1 MSWAAFKD
9 FSLDFT
15 KSWASEQISVGGAAS
30 SLYVTAVEDGVPT
43 LSATA
48 SSDYVAHILGYYK
61 NSTYGLYY
69 NAKVKVPVEAGKY
82 RIDLGMSDYGGN
94 VAISDGTTVLTSI
107 NSKGDKFAV
116 NSANVASGEVTVGS
130 ECVLEIYASEN
141 ATNVYFPY
149 IKVVQLESASAP
161 AGTERVATWDFTTM
175 AANAVNIQGKT
186 GKVDSN
192 VSALS
197 LDVDATNNGKLTT
210 RGSDA
215 QFNNGTVIKVPVRS
229 AGDIVTVV
237 SYPGYHNYKVAGV
250 DADEDTEVYT
260 ATDADASAGSVSI
273 AATGSAYLYSI
284 SVKQISVEENNDES
298 EFEERIAMWDWKTAA
313 PGSALANETN
323 ILARIGSI
331 HSNLNGVL
339 LEVDASGNGRF
350 DIMKSGNVN
359 VAQMSQGVIIK
370 VPVQHAGDIVTVV
383 SPSNGFAYT
392 VAGVPATKKETT
404 YTVNETE
411 AQKGFITI
419 VATANSA
426 KLYSITVKQL
436 AFKSVIPK
444 IKLNS
449 AGWASFT
456 SVLPG
461 AVLMCPIGSTAYVAT
476 EVGGGVVTLAPVTKF
491 TYGQGVFIKGDANS
505 EILPVVTEGVSD
517 VPTEGNITEGCTE
530 NVELYTESGAYIVA
544 TNTVTGEAGFFRV
557 IGNNVVVPAG
567 KAYLY
572 GPLEEDAKAALSE
585 DAKML
590 KIVFANGEQ
599 ATGIESVIAAK
610 AVAPTEFYNLSGQKV
625 GKDYKGVVVGNNG
638 VKYVK

>member
-1 MSWAAFKD
+1 MMGNPKEVIGLSTLYLRIYFCGMPFFMTYNYCAA
-9 FSLDFT
+9 
-15 KSWASEQISVGGAAS
+15 
-30 SLYVTAVEDGVPT
+30 
-43 LSATA
+43 
-48 SSDYVAHILGYYK
+48 ILRAIGD
-61 NSTYGLYY
+61 TRRPL
-69 NAKVKVPVEAGKY
+69 
-82 RIDLGMSDYGGN
+82 IFL
-94 VAISDGTTVLTSI
+94 AISGAI
-107 NSKGDKFAV
+107 NAGL
-116 NSANVASGEVTVGS
+116 N
-130 ECVLEIYASEN
+130 
-141 ATNVYFPY
+141 Y
-149 IKVVQLESASAP
+149 IL
-161 AGTERVATWDFTTM
+161 
-175 AANAVNIQGKT
+175 
-186 GKVDSN
+186 
-192 VSALS
+192 
-197 LDVDATNNGKLTT
+197 
-210 RGSDA
+210 
-215 QFNNGTVIKVPVRS
+215 VRFFDM
-229 AGDIVTVV
+229 G
-237 SYPGYHNYKVAGV
+237 VAGV
-250 DADEDTEVYT
+250 A
-260 ATDADASAGSVSI
+260 I
-273 AATGSAYLYSI
+273 A
-284 SVKQISVEENNDES
+284 
-298 EFEERIAMWDWKTAA
+298 
-313 PGSALANETN
+313 
-323 ILARIGSI
+323 
-331 HSNLNGVL
+331 
-339 LEVDASGNGRF
+339 
-350 DIMKSGNVN
+350 
-359 VAQMSQGVIIK
+359 
-370 VPVQHAGDIVTVV
+370 TVV